1 MENNYKEAR
10 TKWAH
15 EQGELFLDALQK
27 VGQDSGVRIT
37 PMQYVRA
44 YKLCI
49 EEYKFSYPVE
59 FKIAELISTEE
70 TYDQILTTLTALM
83 KWFRIEFS
91 KTIKSQEYRK
101 KRRAA

>member
-15 EQGELFLDALQK
+15 RQGELFLNALQK
-27 VGQDSGVRIT
+27 VGEDAGVRIT

-49 EEYKFSYPVE
+49 AS
-59 FKIAELISTEE
+59 
-70 TYDQILTTLTALM
+70 
-83 KWFRIEFS
+83 
-91 KTIKSQEYRK
+91 
-101 KRRAA
+101 